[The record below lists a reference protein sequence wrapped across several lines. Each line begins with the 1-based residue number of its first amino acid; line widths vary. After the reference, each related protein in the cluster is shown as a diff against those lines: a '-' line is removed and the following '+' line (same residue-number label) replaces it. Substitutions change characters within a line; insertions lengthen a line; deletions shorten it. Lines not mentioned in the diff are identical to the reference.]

1 MTFAII
7 PAAGTSSRMGR
18 PKLALPLGDR
28 TVLELVVRAFRQAGV
43 GKILVVVGPS
53 VPELVPLAESAG
65 AAVLRLGQQTS
76 EMRATVEQGLDWLE
90 DQYHPEGRDNWLLAP
105 ADHPSLNSAVVV
117 ELLRTYTGNPQASIV
132 VPTFHGRRGHPA
144 LLSWEHA
151 ARIKQFPAHQGLN
164 TYLRQYASATIEM
177 PVETPD
183 ILLDL
188 DTPEDYQRLQA
199 RWIPPTLA

>member
-1 MTFAII
+1 MTIALI

-28 TVLELVVRAFRQAGV
+28 TVLEMVVHAFRQAGV

-65 AAVLRLGQQTS
+65 AAVLRLGKQTS

-90 DQYHPEGRDNWLLAP
+90 DRYHPEGRDNWILAP
-105 ADHPSLNSAVVV
+105 ADHPSLNPAVVA
-117 ELLRTYTGNPQASIV
+117 ELLRTYAGNPQTSIV
-132 VPTFHGRRGHPA
+132 VPTFHGQRGHPA

-151 ARIKQFPAHQGLN
+151 AQIKQFPANQGLN
-164 TYLRQYASATIEM
+164 VYLRQHASATIEM
-177 PVETPD
+177 PVEMPD
-183 ILLDL
+183 ILVDL

-199 RWIPPTLA
+199 RWMPPTLT